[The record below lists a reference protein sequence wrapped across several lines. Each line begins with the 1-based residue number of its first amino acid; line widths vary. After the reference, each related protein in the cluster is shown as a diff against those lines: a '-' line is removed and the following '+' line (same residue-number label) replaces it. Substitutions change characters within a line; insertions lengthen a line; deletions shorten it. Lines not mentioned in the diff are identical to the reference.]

1 MMFVSLVHDCCVKCR
16 GHCQLIVLCPA
27 ENHVVWFCSLR
38 RKPDVHIKSAINTA
52 FKTLNSTSE
61 GKFDQTTP
69 RWLEIKSHVQS
80 GGYECG
86 YYVMHWMWNI
96 IGGEVKTDWMM
107 WFGDGTTHD
116 IEIITSLRK
125 KWA

>member
-38 RKPDVHIKSAINTA
+38 RKPDVHIKSAINTYGNLMNVLLCNVSYRTRVQHYYCRYYLKNFMFLCSA

-61 GKFDQTTP
+61 GKSDQTTP
-69 RWLEIKSHVQS
+69 RWLEIKVIHTIKNCFVLISI
-80 GGYECG
+80 Y
-86 YYVMHWMWNI
+86 
-96 IGGEVKTDWMM
+96 
-107 WFGDGTTHD
+107 
-116 IEIITSLRK
+116 
-125 KWA
+125 